1 MVWGAITSTGRS
13 QLVQVQGC
21 LNAQHYV
28 HNILQPHAL
37 PLLAAPRAVF
47 QQDNARPHTARLT
60 TNFLAANNVNT
71 LPWPS
76 LSPDLNPIE
85 HVWEE
90 LGRTLRTRVN
100 APVNC
105 EQLWQTSQQEWTNLP
120 QQTIARLIASMPRR
134 CRAVIDSRGGHTQ
147 Y

>member
-37 PLLAAPRAVF
+37 PLLAAPCAVF

-76 LSPDLNPIE
+76 LSPNLNPIE
-85 HVWEE
+85 
-90 LGRTLRTRVN
+90 RVLC
-100 APVNC
+100 P
-105 EQLWQTSQQEWTNLP
+105 
-120 QQTIARLIASMPRR
+120 
-134 CRAVIDSRGGHTQ
+134 
-147 Y
+147 